1 MNRKVE
7 EIDLSRLTIPELIEL
22 LYNLT
27 HEIEDRFMEIA
38 E

>member
-7 EIDLSRLTIPELIEL
+7 EIDLSCLTIPELIEL
-22 LYNLT
+22 LHNLT